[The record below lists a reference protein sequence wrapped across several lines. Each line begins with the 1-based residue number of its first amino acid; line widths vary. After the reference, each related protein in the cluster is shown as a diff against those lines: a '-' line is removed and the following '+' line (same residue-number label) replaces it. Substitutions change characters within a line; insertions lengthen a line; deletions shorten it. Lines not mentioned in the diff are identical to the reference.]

1 MKIIYLHQ
9 YFTPPH
15 MAGGTRSFS
24 LARRLVEKGHEI
36 HMVTTDREP
45 QKSRPNAAWRES
57 NEAGINVHWTPV
69 RYENAMSN
77 AKRIAAFLKFSCRAA
92 ERARKLRGDVIFA
105 TSTPLTIALPGVYA
119 AKRSKVPMVFE
130 VRDVW
135 PAIPIAIGALNNPI
149 ARWCALK
156 LERFAYQ
163 NSAEIIAL
171 APGMKEAVAKTGYP
185 RDRITVI
192 PNGADAA
199 IISGSEEDG
208 IELRAATPWLGSRK
222 LVIYCGALGRVN
234 GVSYL
239 ALLAEQVRKLDP
251 EIRFAVI
258 GEGAEEDLVRSTAR
272 KAGVLDETFFMLGTM
287 PKTEVSRWLSAS
299 TITTALFTGPRVI
312 WKDATQNKFFDSL
325 AAGKPVANNF
335 DGWQCQIAEKE
346 QVGIVLSATNLK
358 EAAAVL
364 VGKIS
369 DSVWMENAA
378 IRARQLAS
386 TRFSMDAHAV
396 ELEKVLERV
405 VASY

>member
-1 MKIIYLHQ
+1 
-9 YFTPPH
+9 
-15 MAGGTRSFS
+15 
-24 LARRLVEKGHEI
+24 
-36 HMVTTDREP
+36 
-45 QKSRPNAAWRES
+45 
-57 NEAGINVHWTPV
+57 
-69 RYENAMSN
+69 
-77 AKRIAAFLKFSCRAA
+77 
-92 ERARKLRGDVIFA
+92 
-105 TSTPLTIALPGVYA
+105 
-119 AKRSKVPMVFE
+119 
-130 VRDVW
+130 
-135 PAIPIAIGALNNPI
+135 
-149 ARWCALK
+149 
-156 LERFAYQ
+156 
-163 NSAEIIAL
+163 
-171 APGMKEAVAKTGYP
+171 
-185 RDRITVI
+185 
-192 PNGADAA
+192 
-199 IISGSEEDG
+199 
-208 IELRAATPWLGSRK
+208 
-222 LVIYCGALGRVN
+222 
-234 GVSYL
+234 
-239 ALLAEQVRKLDP
+239 
-251 EIRFAVI
+251 
-258 GEGAEEDLVRSTAR
+258 
-272 KAGVLDETFFMLGTM
+272 M